1 MRELK
6 MRLAPEEV
14 EDDVVM
20 VELYGGGVL
29 KDVEAGQPTPLTY
42 SPAEKFVCDE
52 WAPEEK

>member
-1 MRELK
+1 